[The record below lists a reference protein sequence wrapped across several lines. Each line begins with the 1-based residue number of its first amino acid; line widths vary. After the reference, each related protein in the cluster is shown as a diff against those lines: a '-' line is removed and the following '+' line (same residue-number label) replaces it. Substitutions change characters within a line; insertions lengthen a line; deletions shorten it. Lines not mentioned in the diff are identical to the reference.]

1 MDTLVGDH
9 VWTHSDLPVSP
20 KRQIR
25 NIFLSHVP
33 VCLYHLFSC
42 RHSYPHGKDA
52 NVRSIPLFQ
61 WIIGLTAAIL
71 SRITA
76 LRA

>member
-1 MDTLVGDH
+1 MDALVGDH

-25 NIFLSHVP
+25 NIFLPTSPFVSTT
-33 VCLYHLFSC
+33 FSC
-42 RHSYPHGKDA
+42 RHPYPHGKDA
-52 NVRSIPLFQ
+52 DVRSIPLFQ
-61 WIIGLTAAIL
+61 WIIRLTAAIL